1 MQVLHEFSSV
11 NATLRLCLELTTSF
25 YVLATEDMTTTAQ
38 VELGHQAIL
47 GIDPVRKTLDCFV
60 MTLISIRKRSAAD
73 RASVD
78 EVEQR
83 AFRLVR
89 SAAWVHFLDSHLY
102 DAHKV

>member
-89 SAAWVHFLDSHLY
+89 SAAWVHILDSHSY
-102 DAHKV
+102 DARKV